1 MPDIGVPAGSEKWT
15 FLYLV
20 QRLAQECGVASNV
33 QASLTTLVGATGEA
47 ARLRDWIATAWF
59 DLQALHLDWKFQRR
73 PVTFATIDGQATYT
87 PVEAGIAIDTFGRW
101 HLDSFRSYQ
110 TAGGINGE
118 ILMEKMEYEPW
129 RDLYQLGAL
138 RTSKS
143 QPFVVTQT
151 PDQSLGLGP
160 VPLAGYTVLGD
171 YYLAPK
177 ELSSDL
183 ELTTLP
189 AHHSK
194 FIVVAKAM
202 MSYGAFEAATE
213 VYQRGELEYKRL
225 LSKLEN
231 DQLNPVL
238 WGATL

>member
-1 MPDIGVPAGSEKWT
+1 MPDIGIPAGSTKWT

-20 QRLAQECGVASNV
+20 QRLAQECGVTSNV
-33 QASLTTLVGATGEA
+33 QASLTTLEGVTGEA
-47 ARLRDWIATAWF
+47 ARLRDWIQSAWW
-59 DLQALHLDWKFQRR
+59 DIQAMHQDWKFLRR
-73 PVTFATIDGQATYT
+73 STTFPTIDGQATYT
-87 PVEAGIAIDTFGRW
+87 PLEAGITVDTFGRW
-101 HLDSFRSYQ
+101 DVDSFRNYL
-110 TAGGINGE
+110 TTGGINGE
-118 ILMEKMEYEPW
+118 QFMTFMDYDPW

-143 QPFVVTQT
+143 QPFKLTVT
-151 PDQSLGLGP
+151 PDNSLGLGP

-177 ELSSDL
+177 ELASDL

-189 AHHSK
+189 KYHNPMI
-194 FIVVAKAM
+194 IVYVAM
-202 MSYGAFEAATE
+202 RDYGGFEAASE
-213 VYQRGELEYKRL
+213 VYQRADLGYRRL

-238 WGATL
+238 WCAPL